1 MAYSNTSNFQ
11 DLLDQNQARI
21 LRICAFYSPDQDDR
35 KDLYQEILMQLWKSW
50 ERFEGKSSINTWIYR
65 IALNTAITHVRKR
78 KRHAYTE
85 LEQVSPPQIE
95 DNMAEELDKQA
106 QLQAL
111 TQAIDRLKPLN
122 RTIALLMLEGLSYEE
137 MAEVTGMT
145 VNNIGVRLNRIKK
158 RLSYLLHQKQ

>member
-1 MAYSNTSNFQ
+1 MAILDTTDFQ
-11 DLLDQNQARI
+11 ELVQQNQARI
-21 LRICAFYSPDQDDR
+21 LRLCAFYSPDADDR

-50 ERFEGKSSINTWIYR
+50 ERFQGKSSVHTWIYR

-78 KRHAYTE
+78 KRHEYTE
-85 LEQVSPPQIE
+85 LDQISPLRVEE
-95 DNMAEELDKQA
+95 DIAFEIDKQT

-111 TQAIDRLKPLN
+111 KDAIDRLKPLN
-122 RTIALLMLEGLSYEE
+122 RTLALLLLEGLSYEE

-145 VNNIGVRLNRIKK
+145 VNNVGVRLNRIKK